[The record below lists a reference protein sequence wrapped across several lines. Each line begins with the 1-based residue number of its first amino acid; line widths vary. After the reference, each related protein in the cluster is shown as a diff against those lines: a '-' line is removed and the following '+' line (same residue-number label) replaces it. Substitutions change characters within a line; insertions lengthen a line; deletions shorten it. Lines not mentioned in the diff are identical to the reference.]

1 MCRKSIQKTFFFP
14 RKLVYRKPSAQ
25 LHTSKMGKKK
35 IQNDKGRLLPKYED
49 QHAFTWKN
57 QISHVLPAYG
67 KNYEHP
73 VKTRLHTLS

>member
-1 MCRKSIQKTFFFP
+1 MCRKSIQKTFFP
-14 RKLVYRKPSAQ
+14 GNWCTGSP
-25 LHTSKMGKKK
+25 LHSCTHLKWEKKK
-35 IQNDKGRLLPKYED
+35 IQNDKGGLLPKHED

>member
-1 MCRKSIQKTFFFP
+1 
-14 RKLVYRKPSAQ
+14 
-25 LHTSKMGKKK
+25 MGEKK
-35 IQNDKGRLLPKYED
+35 IQNDKGRLLPKHED

-57 QISHVLPAYG
+57 KISQVLPAYG

>member
-1 MCRKSIQKTFFFP
+1 
-14 RKLVYRKPSAQ
+14 
-25 LHTSKMGKKK
+25 MGEKK
-35 IQNDKGRLLPKYED
+35 IQNDEGSLLPKHED

-57 QISHVLPAYG
+57 EISQVLQAYG